1 MWRRT
6 VLASIAVC
14 VAGGAALGI
23 GTDGFRAITTEQAR
37 RLSIAR
43 NPRQVPEAVLE
54 DQDGHTFSL
63 AQFRGAPVAVEFIYT
78 RCQSLC
84 ALLSAGMRRFN
95 AERSGPLAKVNLVS
109 ISFDVDGDSTPRL
122 LEYAVHYGARAGRWR
137 IARVRSANELQGL
150 LRAFGIVVIP
160 DGAGGFQH
168 NAAVHVLNAQGRLA
182 RVLDADALPADL
194 ARASEAIWR

>member
-14 VAGGAALGI
+14 VAGGAALCI
-23 GTDGFRAITTEQAR
+23 GTDGFRALTTEQAR

-43 NPRQVPEAVLE
+43 DPRTIPDAMLE
-54 DQDGHTFSL
+54 DQDGHAFTL
-63 AQFRGAPVAVEFIYT
+63 AQLRGAPVAVEFIYT

-84 ALLSAGMRRFN
+84 TLLSAGMQRFN
-95 AERSGPLAKVNLVS
+95 TERSGPLANVNLVS

-122 LEYAVHYGARAGRWR
+122 MEYATHYGAGGGSWR
-137 IARVRSANELQGL
+137 IARVRDPRDLPEL

-168 NAAVHVLNAQGRLA
+168 NAAVHVLDAEGRLA
-182 RVLDADALPADL
+182 RVLDADASPADL
-194 ARASEAIWR
+194 ARASATTWR